1 VSGDLGRVVV
11 ERVALVALY
20 RDMLRIRRVEEAVLE
35 RQLSN
40 QLASTMCHVAI
51 GQEAVPVGVCAALGP
66 RDYITSTHRGHGHYL
81 ARGGSLDAMFAE
93 LYGKATGC
101 CLGRGGS
108 MHLIDPEHG
117 HLGSN
122 AIVGGHIPIA
132 TGAALWSSLIG
143 DGRVTVAFF
152 GDGAVTQGVFHEAL
166 NFASV
171 RRLPLVFAVE
181 NNQWAMTMPWR
192 KAVAFPSVAAYAAGY
207 GAAGDDVDGQDVE
220 AVLEAAGRAVERARA
235 GVGPTV
241 LGLHTYRFFG
251 HSRADA
257 CAYRSPDEEAEG
269 RSRDP
274 LAITRARLVE
284 MAVPPEDLDAL
295 DEAIRLEID
304 AVSRRAEE
312 APDADLGSVRTSVYA
327 S

>member
-1 VSGDLGRVVV
+1 VTGPEGLLDLYAG
-11 ERVALVALY
+11 
-20 RDMLRIRRVEEAVLE
+20 MLLIRRVEEAVLE
-35 RQLSN
+35 RQLTN
-40 QLASTMCHVAI
+40 RLASTMCHVSI
-51 GQEAVPVGVCAALGP
+51 GQEAVAVGVCAALEP

-108 MHLIDPEHG
+108 MHLIDPDHG

-166 NFASV
+166 GFAAV
-171 RRLPLVFAVE
+171 RHLPLVFAVE
-181 NNQWAMTMPWR
+181 NNQYAMSLPWR
-192 KAVAFPSVAAYAAGY
+192 SAVALPSVAAFAAGY
-207 GAAGDDVDGQDVE
+207 GVEGDDVDGQDVE
-220 AVLEAAGRAVERARA
+220 AVRAAATRAVAAAR
-235 GVGPTV
+235 VGSGPVV

-257 CAYRSPDEEAEG
+257 CAYRSPEEEAEG

-274 LAITRARLVE
+274 IAIAAGRLHDQGIEREV
-284 MAVPPEDLDAL
+284 LDAMEVAVAR
-295 DEAIRLEID
+295 DIEAACQL
-304 AVSRRAEE
+304 AED
-312 APDADLGSVRTSVYA
+312 APDADLGSVLTSVYA